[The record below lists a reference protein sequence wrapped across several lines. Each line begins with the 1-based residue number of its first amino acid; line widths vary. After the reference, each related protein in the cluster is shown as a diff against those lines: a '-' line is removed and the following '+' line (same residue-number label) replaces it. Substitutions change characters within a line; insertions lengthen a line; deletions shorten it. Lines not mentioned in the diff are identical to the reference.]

1 MGGNIFNKTAPIKKE
16 HIEPTLKMF
25 IDEIGVVFPKAK
37 KYFNSLTKLGSVGK
51 KDYSGDID
59 LAMPEQ
65 ALKNIED
72 WGIQEDRVKE
82 NFLKFKKRART
93 ATDKQLIKRAV
104 ITEIALKIEES
115 NTDISVDLKGSGSG
129 TLFFAYPQYDE
140 NLEKQPVGVQIDI
153 NLGDVDW
160 LSFAYYSSVYKG
172 NVKGLHRT
180 QLMLSMFS
188 NKGYTFSHN
197 YGVKNRETGEIE
209 ADTIKK
215 AVQLLSKVYNTT
227 FTEDILSD
235 YFTLMDTLKKELPEQ
250 EFNNILDIYL
260 KILDRT
266 RADIPEDL
274 QKYWVSNQ
282 GRLGLTGKFLPEDS
296 KLYQYKTA

>member
-1 MGGNIFNKTAPIKKE
+1 MGGNIFSKAAPIKKE

-25 IDEIGVVFPKAK
+25 VDEIGLIFPKAK
-37 KYFNSLTKLGSVGK
+37 KHFKNLTKLGSVGK

-65 ALKNIED
+65 ALKNIEE
-72 WGIQEDRVKE
+72 WGIDETKVKE
-82 NFLKFKKRART
+82 NFTKFKKRART

-104 ITEIALKIEES
+104 ITEIGLKIEES

-140 NLEKQPVGVQIDI
+140 NLEKQPVDVQIDI

-160 LSFAYYSSVYKG
+160 LSFAYYSNTYKG

-180 QLMLSMFS
+180 QLMLSMFA

-197 YGVKNRETGEIE
+197 YGVKNKETGEIE
-209 ADTIKK
+209 ANTTRK
-215 AVQLLSKVYNTT
+215 AVQLLSNLYEIP
-227 FTEDILSD
+227 FTKDILSD
-235 YFTLMDTLKKELPEQ
+235 YFTLIDTLKKELPEQ
-250 EFNNILDIYL
+250 ELNDIIDIYL

-274 QKYWVSNQ
+274 QKYWIDNQ
-282 GRLGLTGKFLPEDS
+282 TRLGLTGKFLPEDS
-296 KLYQYKTA
+296 KLIQFKTV